1 MSYDSGQ
8 ANKRKLTKAEDTD
21 SSRPRTTLLRQR
33 EQRTGLRRREELP
46 SFTNL
51 ILTESETIDVISLYM
66 LYVRGNNCDTDDAE
80 YYVNNLMV
88 AVLRELDGDTL
99 LYYRSKPHHDGGIMT
114 GCRRRD
120 CLRKI

>member
-1 MSYDSGQ
+1 M
-8 ANKRKLTKAEDTD
+8 
-21 SSRPRTTLLRQR
+21 LLV
-33 EQRTGLRRREELP
+33 
-46 SFTNL
+46 S
-51 ILTESETIDVISLYM
+51 M

-80 YYVNNLMV
+80 YYVNHLMV

-99 LYYRSKPHHDGGIMT
+99 LYYRSKPHHDGSVMT

>member
-1 MSYDSGQ
+1 MGSIVS
-8 ANKRKLTKAEDTD
+8 KLFLDFWIFFI
-21 SSRPRTTLLRQR
+21 
-33 EQRTGLRRREELP
+33 
-46 SFTNL
+46 FTRSL
-51 ILTESETIDVISLYM
+51 SLYM

-80 YYVNNLMV
+80 YYVNHLMV

-99 LYYRSKPHHDGGIMT
+99 LYYRSKPHHDGSVMT